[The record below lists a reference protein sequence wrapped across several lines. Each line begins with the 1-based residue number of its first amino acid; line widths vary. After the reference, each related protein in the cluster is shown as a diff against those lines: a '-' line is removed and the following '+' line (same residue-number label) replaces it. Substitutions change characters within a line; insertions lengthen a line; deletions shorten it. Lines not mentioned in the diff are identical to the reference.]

1 MDQWPIGSK
10 CARDGWTVR
19 ERQSVVFY
27 REPHMF
33 NSSITLIA
41 KTLRIP
47 TFPNRHQNGLQAGR
61 AGANTRQLFELAGR
75 DGEER
80 LLGAGASRVDLQ
92 HTCGDNNTTLTLN
105 TLGPDR

>member
-1 MDQWPIGSK
+1 MQPTTMKMCINT
-10 CARDGWTVR
+10 CRT
-19 ERQSVVFY
+19 
-27 REPHMF
+27 
-33 NSSITLIA
+33 
-41 KTLRIP
+41 P
-47 TFPNRHQNGLQAGR
+47 TFPNRHQNGLQADG
-61 AGANTRQLFELAGR
+61 AGADAGQLFELAGR